1 MNTSSSKYSSDKKKP
16 GKTKAFFICLIIAS
30 FLWLVHSLNT
40 VYTYTLKIPVAFK
53 NQPQNKKP
61 LFQIPEHLSLDVKAS
76 GLKLALILLNRPF
89 KQLEIDFNALKS
101 VNRDQNY
108 VLSSSHLNFKSIFNF
123 ETQIKH
129 ISPDTLYFSEKNG
142 YQKNVP
148 VKVPLYMKC
157 MEGFGYKKPAINP
170 SFVTLWGDSAL
181 ISKVDTIYTQALTL
195 SNLNKSVST
204 QLELLKPDPQIYTS
218 SGEASIFIEVAR
230 LVEQTIVLPV
240 TDIHGSYQQHVSIF
254 PSTVKVKFTAIQN
267 SFNPEDTSLFRA
279 MIDSEKINKLSK
291 KCPVFLST
299 FPGHVTIMHIE
310 PPEVEILIF
319 KK

>member
-1 MNTSSSKYSSDKKKP
+1 M
-16 GKTKAFFICLIIAS
+16 
-30 FLWLVHSLNT
+30 HSLNT
-40 VYTYTLKIPVAFK
+40 VYTYTLKIPVSFK

-61 LFQIPEHLSLDVKAS
+61 LFQIPEQLSLDVKAS
-76 GLKLALILLNRPF
+76 GLKLALILLNKPF
-89 KQLEIDFNALKS
+89 KQLEIDFNTLKS

-148 VKVPLYMKC
+148 VKVPLYIKC
-157 MEGFGYKKPAINP
+157 KEGYGYKKPAINP
-170 SFVTLWGDSAL
+170 SFVTLWGDSLL
-181 ISKVDTIYTQALTL
+181 ISKIDTIYTQALTL
-195 SNLNKSVST
+195 SKLNKSIST
-204 QLELLKPDPQIYTS
+204 QLELLKPDPQVYTS
-218 SGEASIFIEVAR
+218 SGEASIFIEVAK
-230 LVEQTIVLPV
+230 LVEQTISLPV
-240 TDIHGSYQQHVSIF
+240 TDIRASFQQHINIF

-267 SFNPEDTSLFRA
+267 SFNPEDTCLFRA
-279 MIDSEKINKLSK
+279 MIDSEKINKQSK

-299 FPGHVTIMHIE
+299 FPGHVTIMDIE
-310 PPEVEILIF
+310 PQEVEILIF